1 MNAPTPPPRRDLY
14 PAIEPYQSEM
24 LRVSPLHTLYVEQCG
39 NPRGRPA
46 LALHGGPGGGISPEM
61 RRFFDPKRYR
71 VVLMDQRGC
80 GRSTPHA
87 ELRDNTT
94 WDLVA
99 DIERVREKLGIDK
112 WLVFGGS
119 WGSTLALAYAQ
130 KHPARVTE
138 LVLRGIFMLRKWEID
153 WFYQD
158 GAGAIFPDRWEAYV
172 AAIPRRERG
181 DLVGAY
187 YRRLTSTHR
196 ATRVRAARAWS
207 IWEAAT
213 SYLHVNEANIAHWG
227 EEDFAVAV
235 ARIEC
240 HYFVNRGFMR
250 REDQLLRGVHRIRH
264 IPTVIVQGRYDVVCP
279 MRTAWDLHRR
289 WPEADFRVVP
299 DAGHSAH
306 EAGNTHELVGATD
319 RFANPRARPAG
330 AARGRRGRRPSPGA
344 GSPPRGSSRAGRTR

>member
-24 LRVSPLHTLYVEQCG
+24 VRVSPLHTLYVEQCG

-94 WDLVA
+94 WDLIA

-119 WGSTLALAYAQ
+119 WGSTLALAYAA
-130 KHPARVTE
+130 KHPERVAA
-138 LVLRGIFMLRKWEID
+138 LVLRGVFLLTKAEIA
-153 WFYQD
+153 WFYQN
-158 GAGAIFPDRWEAYV
+158 GAGNVFPDAFERYV
-172 AAIPRRERG
+172 SVIPENERG
-181 DLVGAY
+181 DLVSAFHK
-187 YRRLTSTHR
+187 RLTSPDR
-196 ATRVRAARAWS
+196 EERIRAARAWS
-207 IWEAAT
+207 RWEGETISIAGPSALPT
-213 SYLHVNEANIAHWG
+213 RFNEDRFVEA
-227 EEDFAVAV
+227 F

-240 HYFVNRGFMR
+240 HYFVNHGFF
-250 REDQLLRGVHRIRH
+250 DSDGWLLQQAPRYRH
-264 IPTVIVQGRYDVVCP
+264 IPGRVVHGRYDMCTP
-279 MRTAWDLHRR
+279 LASAWALSRV
-289 WPEADFRVVP
+289 WPAANLEIIH
-299 DAGHSAH
+299 DAGHSSLEPGIVDA
-306 EAGNTHELVGATD
+306 LVRGTD
-319 RFANPRARPAG
+319 ALIDTVRW
-330 AARGRRGRRPSPGA
+330 
-344 GSPPRGSSRAGRTR
+344 